1 MNIKKFLLG
10 SLLILTNLQISEA
23 ITLKQLIETL
33 KEKNPSLKNSQIEID
48 ISKTEKSEANRKR
61 LGKITL
67 FSTFN
72 RFESN
77 RILYPISPPIN
88 PNTIVGAKNQWY
100 LGAKYSLPIF
110 TGFKLER
117 NVDIKDL
124 NEKLTNIKY
133 KLTKNQLIYNLTV
146 LYLKTLSLYKLK
158 KSLLAYQKSLTTLY
172 QNINEMVKLGKK
184 PEVDLLKVKYE
195 LESVKAKIEK
205 VNNSIDSL
213 KASIKA
219 IVGDDNLDLSNIED
233 IRPSD
238 FNYSDININDLDR
251 IKAEDLKEKIGKLK
265 IDIAKSEYYPQ
276 ILFNASFQRNMGN
289 DEYKD
294 LWQVGFLIN
303 FNLFDF
309 GVREREYLKA
319 VLQRKAISEEKRK
332 TILEIKSKIKE
343 ALNNIKSAEAE
354 VKASEKKLK
363 YAKEVEEIEKTK
375 YMAGVSS
382 LYDYLKAKAYR
393 YQAESDYYTAIYDRE
408 IQITYLKYLLEEFKY
423 E

>member
-72 RFESN
+72 RFEN
-77 RILYPISPPIN
+77 DRILYPISPPIN

-219 IVGDDNLDLSNIED
+219 IVGDNNLDLSNMED
-233 IRPSD
+233 IKPSD
-238 FNYSDININDLDR
+238 FKYSDIDINDLDR

-265 IDIAKSEYYPQ
+265 IDVVKSEYYPQ
-276 ILFNASFQRNMGN
+276 VLFNSSFQRNMGN

-354 VKASEKKLK
+354 VKASEKKLR